1 MTNSNLSGSQRK
13 VLRGMA
19 HNLKPVV
26 QIGKHGLSEAV
37 IESIEQALEDHELIK
52 VKFGDLKDQ
61 KKAACAE
68 VCERL
73 RCEDV
78 GTIGH
83 VAIFFRHARDPE
95 KRKIELS

>member
-1 MTNSNLSGSQRK
+1 MTGTQRK
-13 VLRGMA
+13 TLRGMA
-19 HNLKPVV
+19 HGLKPVV
-26 QIGKHGLSEAV
+26 QIGKHGLTDAV

-61 KKAACAE
+61 KKEACAE
-68 VCERL
+68 ICDRL
-73 RCEDV
+73 RCEDI

-83 VAIFFRHARDPE
+83 VAIFFRHARNPE